1 MPIKADDIYV
11 YGDPLDRDIN
21 NMKAYSK
28 FELKADMVSFYK
40 KAYENLMA
48 ELEDKNVKWFDIDE
62 VKVVTTPT
70 YTEAL

>member
-1 MPIKADDIYV
+1 
-11 YGDPLDRDIN
+11 
-21 NMKAYSK
+21 
-28 FELKADMVSFYK
+28 MVSFYK